1 MSTFHA
7 FEMSLTKQRISLEE
21 INRIVLLLNVKIW
34 GDCIETKLNLALI

>member
-21 INRIVLLLNVKIW
+21 IDRIVLLNVKIW